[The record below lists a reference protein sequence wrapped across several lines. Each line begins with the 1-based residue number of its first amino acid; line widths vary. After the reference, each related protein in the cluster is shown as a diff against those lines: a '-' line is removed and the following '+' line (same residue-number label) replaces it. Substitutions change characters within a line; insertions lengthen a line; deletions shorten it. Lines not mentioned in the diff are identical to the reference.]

1 MKLLTKE
8 IEARLAKSPLGSQEH
23 NQTPTIIVK
32 FFDPTGSWTWY
43 ATEGSKTEDGDWEFF
58 GLVDGHEKELGYFV
72 LSELASV
79 RGRFGLGIERD
90 MHFDGHRLNLTG
102 DTPIVERIPKVPGGF
117 ISDEAWSQ

>member
-8 IEARLAKSPLGSQEH
+8 IESKLLKHPLGSGDG
-23 NQTPTIIVK
+23 NQTPEIIVK

-58 GLVDGHEKELGYFV
+58 GLVDGHEKELGYFM

-79 RGRFGLGIERD
+79 HVRFGLGIERD
-90 MHFDGHRLNLTG
+90 MHFDGNRLNLTG
-102 DTPIVERIPKVPGGF
+102 DAPKVERIPSSV
-117 ISDEAWSQ
+117 SH